1 MRMPQTG
8 AVAAAIVVL
17 AMTLA
22 GCADS
27 AEPSETRPA
36 RSATGTSVVAEPA
49 TYAGETPTAR
59 KADGPSCVA
68 RGSLDLCFSSPA
80 DHGGNDPSVVAHIR
94 KLFDSAGAGDSLRIA
109 MFRWD
114 IASPAKALIDAQKR
128 GAHVEIVADR
138 DVLTNPVGKNLVDQ
152 IESSDPSMRNV
163 IVCKGACLPW
173 RGGGPA
179 PPSQDVN
186 HLKLIL
192 AEIGGEKS
200 VATTSLNL
208 EGRQYAQANSMLRMI
223 DPSVYK
229 YSLQYF
235 KRLRAQSNLKWDDG
249 DKMRPGKGKTPD
261 LAVYPSRKDLLV
273 STLNQVRCAKGMNT
287 IDVMHAVIQRYDV
300 RAALGRLQRSGCRV
314 RIVVTRELIENWLQA
329 PVTLADGSRFDIPN
343 DQVKTLLTH
352 DKVYAIHAKWKGK
365 ETHMVV
371 TGTSNATCGGLL
383 YNDEMM
389 ARLEGKWVWKQYA
402 DHVSRAFRNA
412 HQSPNPETLPVQAQC
427 G

>member
-1 MRMPQTG
+1 MRIPQTS
-8 AVAAAIVVL
+8 AVVAAIVLL
-17 AMTLA
+17 ATTLTA
-22 GCADS
+22 CADS
-27 AEPSETRPA
+27 PEPSGARPA
-36 RSATGTSVVAEPA
+36 RTATGNGLVAEPA
-49 TYAGETPTAR
+49 TYAGGTSTGSRAAPPT
-59 KADGPSCVA
+59 CVA
-68 RGSLDLCFSSPA
+68 KGSVDVCFSSPA
-80 DHGGNDPSVVAHIR
+80 DHGGNDPTVVAHIR
-94 KLFDSAGAGDSLRIA
+94 RLFESAGAGDSLRIA

-114 IASPAKALIDAQKR
+114 IASPAQALIDAQKR

-138 DVLTNPVGKNLVDQ
+138 DVVTNPVGKNLVAE
-152 IESSDPSMRNV
+152 IESNDPSKRNV
-163 IVCKGACLPW
+163 IICKGACLPW
-173 RGGGPA
+173 RGRGPA

-261 LAVYPSRKDLLV
+261 VAVYPSRKDLLI

-300 RAALGRLQRSGCRV
+300 RAALGRLQRSGCKV

-329 PVTLADGSRFDIPN
+329 PVTLSDGSRFDIPN

-352 DKVYAIHAKWKGK
+352 DKVYAIHARFKGK
-365 ETHMVV
+365 ESYLVV

-389 ARLEGKWVWKQYA
+389 ARLQGRWVWKQYTQ
-402 DHVSRAFRNA
+402 HVSIAFGNA
-412 HQSPNPETLPVQAQC
+412 HQSPNPGTLPVQAHC

>member
-1 MRMPQTG
+1 MRIPPAGT
-8 AVAAAIVVL
+8 AVATVVL
-17 AMTLA
+17 LATTLL

-27 AEPSETRPA
+27 GEPSRAAPGESPQVGSGVA
-36 RSATGTSVVAEPA
+36 AQAATHGGESTSERAA
-49 TYAGETPTAR
+49 PTCIAKGR
-59 KADGPSCVA
+59 
-68 RGSLDLCFSSPA
+68 LDLCFSSPA
-80 DHGGNDPSVVAHIR
+80 SHGGNDPTVVAHIR
-94 KLFDSAGAGDSLRIA
+94 RLFDSAGEGDSVRVA

-114 IASPAKALIDAQKR
+114 ISSPAKALIAAQKR
-128 GAHVEIVADR
+128 GAHVEIVADQ
-138 DVLTNPVGKNLVDQ
+138 DVLANSVGKNLVQ
-152 IESSDPSMRNV
+152 EIEANDPSMRNV

-173 RGGGPA
+173 RGNGPA
-179 PPSQDVN
+179 PPSQNVN

-192 AEIGGEKS
+192 AEIDGEQS
-200 VATTSLNL
+200 VSTTSLNL

-223 DPSVYK
+223 DAGVYK
-229 YSLQYF
+229 YSLRYF

-249 DKMRPGKGKTPD
+249 DKLQPGKGRSPD
-261 LAVYPSRKDLLV
+261 VAVYPSRKDILI

-329 PVTLADGSRFDIPN
+329 PVTMPDGSRFDIPN
-343 DQVKTLLTH
+343 HQVKTLLTH
-352 DKVYAIHAKWKGK
+352 DKVYAIHAKWHGE
-365 ETHMVV
+365 ETYLVV

-389 ARLEGKWVWKQYA
+389 ARLEGKWVWKQYTR
-402 DHVSRAFRNA
+402 HVSRAFRDA
-412 HQSPNPETLPVQAQC
+412 HQSPNPQTLPVQAKC